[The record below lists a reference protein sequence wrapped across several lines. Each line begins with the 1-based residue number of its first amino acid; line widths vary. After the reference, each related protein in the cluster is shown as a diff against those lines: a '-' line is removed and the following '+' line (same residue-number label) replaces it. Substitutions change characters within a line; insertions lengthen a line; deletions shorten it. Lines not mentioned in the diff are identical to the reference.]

1 MSGLASLMQS
11 RKTERK
17 PGQSLAL
24 LADSEEDVSMQSF
37 VAALDNSSTTR
48 SSVSEEE
55 FVRLKKEVMEL
66 RNKIM
71 GGVFTSSMTELQTI
85 VTWFRVSREQAFTI
99 APIKVKKEAKPR
111 APKKLTKAQ
120 QLEADKQAAAQ
131 IDINS
136 LL

>member
-11 RKTERK
+11 RKPEKK

-48 SSVSEEE
+48 SSVSDEE

-99 APIKVKKEAKPR
+99 APIKVKKEPR
-111 APKKLTKAQ
+111 ARTPKKLTKAQ